1 METFCYRNF
10 PFHLLWYEDK
20 CIDYMKNL
28 DTFTT
33 PTATATAATTIGA
46 SSSLN

>member
-1 METFCYRNF
+1 MESFCHRNF

-33 PTATATAATTIGA
+33 PTATAATTIGA